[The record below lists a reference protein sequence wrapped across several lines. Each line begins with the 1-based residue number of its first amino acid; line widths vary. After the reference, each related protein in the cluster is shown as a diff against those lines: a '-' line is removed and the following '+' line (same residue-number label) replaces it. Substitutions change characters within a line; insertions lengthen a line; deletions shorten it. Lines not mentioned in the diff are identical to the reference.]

1 MKTFNF
7 KWMAGMLLVMLC
19 MGLSS
24 CSDDDDDVD
33 PSSLIG
39 TWQLNHS
46 KGYQIY
52 DGERYDW
59 DKNNDSIFFRFETDG
74 TYTVWEKGYE
84 QDKEHGNYQ
93 IKGDKLIIIDS
104 DGERNEATIKKLT
117 TNRLELETKES
128 GTEDGEDYEHYDY
141 SVFIKI
147 Q

>member
-46 KGYQIY
+46 KGYDI
-52 DGERYDW
+52 
-59 DKNNDSIFFRFETDG
+59 
-74 TYTVWEKGYE
+74 
-84 QDKEHGNYQ
+84 
-93 IKGDKLIIIDS
+93 
-104 DGERNEATIKKLT
+104 
-117 TNRLELETKES
+117 
-128 GTEDGEDYEHYDY
+128 
-141 SVFIKI
+141 
-147 Q
+147 

>member
-7 KWMAGMLLVMLC
+7 KWMAGMLLVMIC

-46 KGYQIY
+46 KGYEIY
-52 DGERYDW
+52 DGEREDW
-59 DKNNDSIFFRFETDG
+59 DENDDSMFFRFETDG
-74 TYTVWEKGYE
+74 TCSEWEKGYE
-84 QDKEHGNYQ
+84 QDKEYGKYQ
-93 IKGDKLIIIDS
+93 IKGDKLIVIDS
-104 DGERNEATIKKLT
+104 DSERSEATIKKLT
-117 TNRLELETKES
+117 SNRLELETKES
-128 GTEDGEDYEHYDY
+128 GTDEYYDY

>member
-46 KGYQIY
+46 KG
-52 DGERYDW
+52 
-59 DKNNDSIFFRFETDG
+59 SF
-74 TYTVWEKGYE
+74 
-84 QDKEHGNYQ
+84 
-93 IKGDKLIIIDS
+93 
-104 DGERNEATIKKLT
+104 
-117 TNRLELETKES
+117 
-128 GTEDGEDYEHYDY
+128 
-141 SVFIKI
+141 
-147 Q
+147 

>member
-46 KGYQIY
+46 KGYEIY
-52 DGERYDW
+52 DGER
-59 DKNNDSIFFRFETDG
+59 G
-74 TYTVWEKGYE
+74 LG
-84 QDKEHGNYQ
+84 
-93 IKGDKLIIIDS
+93 
-104 DGERNEATIKKLT
+104 
-117 TNRLELETKES
+117 
-128 GTEDGEDYEHYDY
+128 
-141 SVFIKI
+141 
-147 Q
+147 